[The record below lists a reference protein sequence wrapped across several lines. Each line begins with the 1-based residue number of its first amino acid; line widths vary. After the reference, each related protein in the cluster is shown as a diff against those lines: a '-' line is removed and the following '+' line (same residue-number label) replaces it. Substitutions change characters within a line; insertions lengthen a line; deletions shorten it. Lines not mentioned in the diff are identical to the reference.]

1 MLRLVW
7 LLVVA
12 LAQDGPKPLPE
23 LSPFLA
29 EFRKTLHSDDV
40 LLSQYTFTRKETLV
54 RLDSD
59 QKPTDTKVNVYQVFP
74 GSSERTGYR
83 RRVVKD
89 NVALTDAELKKV
101 DEDIR
106 KRIES
111 EDRKRNQK
119 TLAEREKARAEKLR
133 EEERIL
139 DDMFALYEVQIVR
152 RETLAGRP
160 VIVADFK
167 PRPGYKPKTSEG
179 KNSQHVSGRAWVSE
193 DDHQLARLELDV
205 FEPISIGFGILAKL
219 QKGARI
225 IVERQKFNDEIWLPL
240 RTEVSLNLRLL
251 MFKGLNIRQIVE
263 YSDHKKY
270 SVDTILKFPDEVI
283 PQEP

>member
-7 LLVVA
+7 LLVIA

-23 LSPFLA
+23 LRPFLA

-139 DDMFALYEVQIVR
+139 DDMFALYDVQIVR

-205 FEPISIGFGILAKL
+205 FEPISIGFGIVAKL
-219 QKGARI
+219 QKGAHI

>member
-23 LSPFLA
+23 LRPFLA

-59 QKPTDTKVNVYQVFP
+59 QKPTDTKVNVYLVFP

-111 EDRKRNQK
+111 EDRKQSENPCR
-119 TLAEREKARAEKLR
+119 AGEGPGRKAA
-133 EEERIL
+133 
-139 DDMFALYEVQIVR
+139 
-152 RETLAGRP
+152 
-160 VIVADFK
+160 
-167 PRPGYKPKTSEG
+167 
-179 KNSQHVSGRAWVSE
+179 
-193 DDHQLARLELDV
+193 
-205 FEPISIGFGILAKL
+205 
-219 QKGARI
+219 
-225 IVERQKFNDEIWLPL
+225 
-240 RTEVSLNLRLL
+240 
-251 MFKGLNIRQIVE
+251 
-263 YSDHKKY
+263 
-270 SVDTILKFPDEVI
+270 
-283 PQEP
+283 